1 VGRRRADAAEHV
13 RDAGERLAGRHDR
26 VAPAIM
32 LTNIVSFEIP
42 VTRMEGKFKLNHGDK
57 PERIRTAIEQLERQG
72 ETLLAKYMRRYNG
85 S

>member
-1 VGRRRADAAEHV
+1 
-13 RDAGERLAGRHDR
+13 
-26 VAPAIM
+26 M